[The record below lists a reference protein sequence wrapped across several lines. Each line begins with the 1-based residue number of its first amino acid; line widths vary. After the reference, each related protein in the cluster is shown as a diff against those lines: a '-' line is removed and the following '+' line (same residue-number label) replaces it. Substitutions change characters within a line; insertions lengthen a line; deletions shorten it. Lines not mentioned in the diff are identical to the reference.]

1 MTRTATIPM
10 RIRDSQGREVTLRRA
25 KGEAE
30 CYAIEGYYGE
40 SSQAF
45 YEGESDGEML
55 FRVLTY
61 NDKWPYRSYTSVLS
75 GRWSKETD

>member
-1 MTRTATIPM
+1 MKNAATIPM
-10 RIRDSQGREVTLRRA
+10 TIRDSLGQEVTLRRA

-30 CYAIEGYYGE
+30 CSVLERYYGE
-40 SSQAF
+40 SSQVF
-45 YEGESDGEML
+45 YKGEADGEML

-61 NDKWPYRSYTSVLS
+61 NDKWPYRSHTQVLS